1 MEYLIYFYSTTL
13 YHSQAEGALNEL
25 DFLAQ
30 RLQDSRDSITKT
42 DTEHTL
48 VKRELELVRHALQE
62 SLAMSEIEH
71 ANIHT
76 ARSRLVELKHELSET
91 EQRILI
97 CKESCL
103 KEEDK
108 LRSTK
113 ATATDQLRLLQMEL
127 SKFQSDF
134 KVSFFDVHLLLYFVS
149 KNVACCVKLHF

>member
-1 MEYLIYFYSTTL
+1 MYDITL

-30 RLQDSRDSITKT
+30 RLQDSRDNITKT

-134 KVSFFDVHLLLYFVS
+134 KVRY
-149 KNVACCVKLHF
+149 